1 MSQRDI
7 VVLFSK
13 ELNHSYVTTN
23 IKYMNLSKQDI
34 IRNFHNKKNN
44 KGDGGNL
51 NFEDRNG
58 LISVRD
64 IVLAYD
70 FNMDVRKNAGIDHTP
85 ELRKK
90 KKSVQIEYLKKGY
103 KSANGKR

>member
-23 IKYMNLSKQDI
+23 IQYMNLSKQDI
-34 IRNFHNKKNN
+34 IRNFHNKKNS
-44 KGDGGNL
+44 KGDGGSL
-51 NFEDRNG
+51 NFENRNG

-70 FNMDVRKNAGIDHTP
+70 FNMDVIKNASIT
-85 ELRKK
+85 K
-90 KKSVQIEYLKKGY
+90 YT
-103 KSANGKR
+103 